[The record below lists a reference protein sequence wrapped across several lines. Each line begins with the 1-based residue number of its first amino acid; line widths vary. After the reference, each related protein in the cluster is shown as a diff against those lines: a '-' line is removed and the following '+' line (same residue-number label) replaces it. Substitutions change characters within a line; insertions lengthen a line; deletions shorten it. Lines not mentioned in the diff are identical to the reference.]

1 MVDSND
7 GLLQQAART
16 KDDVIQGG
24 YTTRQRVVRTWHA
37 RLRCTLATCFV
48 HALGFIFVHTYMS
61 SHDGNTAAQHLVHLS
76 NNTQHVDFVHCVRQ
90 RLFRTLQTRIS
101 VQPLADAA
109 VTMLKASCPCGNQS
123 LWELDRVRVLT
134 NCGTSCNSSW

>member
-37 RLRCTLATCFV
+37 RLCCTRATCFV
-48 HALGFIFVHTYMS
+48 HTLGFTLGFTHIRPRMMVTLLRSILYTYLTTPS
-61 SHDGNTAAQHLVHLS
+61 VSILS
-76 NNTQHVDFVHCVRQ
+76 IALK
-90 RLFRTLQTRIS
+90 RLFRMLQTRIS